1 MKKIYMAISG
11 LALCLSVQAQ
21 QSPFPLAVIA
31 SSGAEGT
38 TVDGNYTVSSTLG
51 EVIIVTLTGANSTVT
66 QGFHQGELLRCQALA
81 STRPAAIIFDQ
92 NNYDPCA
99 ASVSL
104 SQQSFAGITAQWFKD
119 GIAVC
124 SDWTCTGALDP
135 GANTF
140 VLVLSST
147 DGCAN
152 YAADTLVLNKGQQAI
167 AVDDE
172 VTIYQGTTDDILVNL
187 SQNDQNLE
195 QVFNLTVNTP
205 TIPDEILVTPNQQSP
220 GTLFISAPKAA
231 VGEYEFTYSLC
242 NTGFCKTC
250 TTGRVRVK
258 VSRLLGEGFNDGI
271 TPNGDEKNDMFVL
284 CRPCPTCEPCS
295 NMALWVYSRWG
306 DLVFKD
312 EAYANNWAGT
322 STGGKDLPAGTYFYY
337 ATINKQP
344 RTGTVTILR

>member
-1 MKKIYMAISG
+1 MKNIYLVIFG
-11 LALCLSVQAQ
+11 LALFLRAQAQ

-31 SSGAEGT
+31 TSGAEST
-38 TVDGNYTVSSTLG
+38 TADGSYTVSSTLG
-51 EVIIVTLTGANSTVT
+51 EAIVITLSGAVSTVT
-66 QGFHQGELLRCQALA
+66 QGFQQGELLRCQALN
-81 STRPAAIIFDQ
+81 STNPAVIIFDPSSF
-92 NNYDPCA
+92 DPCA

-104 SQQSFAGITAQWFKD
+104 SQQAYAGITPQWFKD
-119 GIAVC
+119 GIPVC
-124 SDWTCTGALDP
+124 NDWTCTGALDL
-135 GANTF
+135 GFNTF
-140 VLVLSST
+140 VLTLSST
-147 DGCAN
+147 GGCAN
-152 YAADTLVLNKGQQAI
+152 YDTATLVLPRGQQAV

-172 VTIYQGTTDDILVNL
+172 VTIYQGTTDNILVNL
-187 SQNDQNLE
+187 SQNDQDLE
-195 QVFNLTVNTP
+195 QIFQITVNASTVP
-205 TIPDEILVTPNQQSP
+205 SEIIVTPNPSSP

-231 VGEYEFTYSLC
+231 VGDYEFTYNIC
-242 NTGFCKTC
+242 NNGVCQTC

-306 DLVFKD
+306 DLVFQD
-312 EAYANNWAGT
+312 EAYANTWGGT